1 MEKILLSVLLLL
13 SLQVK
18 ADTQSSKSYL
28 AKNSQCN
35 VRSTSGEYPSFTVF
49 KNNKIIFKPKS
60 DGVEGVVFSKDGKYV
75 ALGSSEVNMIDV
87 EGKDYHIAIV
97 NCVNEKVVGFNLDIK
112 DVSAAWPKDWSKSN
126 EELEIGY
133 YAKTPGEKI
142 HKLDVRKLKLP

>member
-1 MEKILLSVLLLL
+1 MIKILPTILILLSLEL
-13 SLQVK
+13 K
-18 ADTQSSKSYL
+18 ADTQSSKSYA
-28 AKNSQCN
+28 AKNSECL
-35 VRSTSGEYPSFTVF
+35 VKSTAGEYSSFTVF

-60 DGVEGVVFSKDGKYV
+60 EGLEGVVFSKDGKYV
-75 ALGSSEVNMIDV
+75 ALGSSEVTMIDV

-97 NCVNEKVVGFNLDIK
+97 NCVNEKLVGFNLEIK
-112 DVSAAWPKDWSKSN
+112 GVSAAWPKDWSKSN